1 MDLLT
6 MIAWLLA
13 IGSLLAF
20 FRLVVRAFTKSAG
33 WGLAVLLLSPLT
45 AAQFGLKFWDSEKK
59 AFLLYL
65 TTTFAAVGLGLYL
78 FSSWGGWELLRTSS
92 QVRRG
97 IETRQLT
104 ALDAETFIKASE
116 IFTDKSGLDIS
127 DPRIMAAARELVDR
141 QQSQQATDQVEPEAE
156 EKKDTTRET
165 PINRKVASVP
175 AERTRLVYQTIP
187 LAEAHKYIGAT
198 AKVTRHNVEEK
209 EYRLSGV
216 TSKSLQFTQRNSS
229 GVYSFALRIT
239 DIEKLRVLIKEPY

>member
-6 MIAWLLA
+6 TITWILA
-13 IGSLLAF
+13 AGALLAF
-20 FRLVVRAFTKSAG
+20 FWLVVRAFGKSAG
-33 WGLAVLLLSPLT
+33 WGLAVLLLSPVT
-45 AAQFGLKFWDSEKK
+45 AALFGLKFWDSEKK
-59 AFLLYL
+59 AFLQYL
-65 TTTFAAVGLGLYL
+65 TTTVAAVGLGMYL

-92 QVRRG
+92 QVRQG

-116 IFTDKSGLDIS
+116 NFRDKSGMDIS
-127 DPRIMAAARELVDR
+127 NPRIMAAAREIIEQ
-141 QQSQQATDQVEPEAE
+141 QQSQQATEQAEPEAE
-156 EKKDTTRET
+156 EKKDTGRDS

-175 AERTRLVYQTIP
+175 AERTRLVYRTIP
-187 LAEAHKYIGAT
+187 VTEAHKYIGAT

-229 GVYSFALRIT
+229 GVYSFALRIA